1 MKNRK
6 TLPYLFTVAI
16 ILAIS
21 LLTLTTVAG
30 ASAVPN
36 QQSGEYQTD
45 MQMLNIAVS
54 IEEST
59 DGTTWSTVASEAGKT
74 GTAFSSLSGKQFDV
88 GETYKDQFR
97 ISNSGK
103 IDEYVRVVIYK
114 YWVDAKGEKDFT
126 GNADMIELVVPAN
139 SGWILDKKNSTSEK
153 KIYFYTKPLTTEGE
167 GKLSKS
173 FLEGLRLNG
182 AIKSEYT
189 VSESEVTIDG
199 VIYKTKVY
207 NYKYNDRSFK
217 VEIEA
222 DAVQTHHAV
231 DAIKSAWGR
240 DVSVAEGDGTLS
252 LN

>member
-1 MKNRK
+1 MKNKK

-36 QQSGEYQTD
+36 QESGEYQTD

-59 DGTTWSTVASEAGKT
+59 DGTTWKSVASEAGKT
-74 GTAFSSLSGKQFDV
+74 GTAFSSLSGKQFEV
-88 GETYKDQFR
+88 GETYSDQFR
-97 ISNSGK
+97 ISNIGK

-114 YWVDAKGEKDFT
+114 YWVDAKGEKDFS
-126 GNADMIELVVPAN
+126 GNADLIELVIPAN
-139 SGWILDKKNSTSEK
+139 SGWIYDEKNSTNEK
-153 KIYFYTKPLTTEGE
+153 KIYFYNKPLTTEGE
-167 GKLSKS
+167 GKTSKS
-173 FLEGLRLNG
+173 FLNGLSLNG
-182 AIKSEYT
+182 AIKLEYT
-189 VSESEVTIDG
+189 VTESEITIDG

-207 NYKYNDRSFK
+207 NYKYNGRSFN

-222 DAVQTHHAV
+222 DAVQTHHAE

-240 DVSVAEGDGTLS
+240 DVSVSESDGTLS
-252 LN
+252 LK